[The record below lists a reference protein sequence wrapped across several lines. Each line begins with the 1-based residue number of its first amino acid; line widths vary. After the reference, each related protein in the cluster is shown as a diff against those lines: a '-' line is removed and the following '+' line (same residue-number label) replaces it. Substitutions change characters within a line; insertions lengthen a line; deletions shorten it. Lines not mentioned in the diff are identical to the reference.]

1 MVPLMQKIIIFTRIL
16 TMYSLMSK
24 CIFFQNT
31 RYKPADHAPN
41 FLWNTPSMCI
51 ALVVVT
57 FWSEQST
64 PPNFP
69 WDTLLSIA
77 LAVVTFWSEQS
88 TPPNFPWNTLM
99 CVTLAVVTSWSDSVC
114 WFSMKNNIKKAM
126 DCFLNIIF
134 QE

>member
-64 PPNFP
+64 PPSFP
-69 WDTLLSIA
+69 LDTLMCIA
-77 LAVVTFWSEQS
+77 LEVVTSWSEQS
-88 TPPNFPWNTLM
+88 RPPNFPWNTLM